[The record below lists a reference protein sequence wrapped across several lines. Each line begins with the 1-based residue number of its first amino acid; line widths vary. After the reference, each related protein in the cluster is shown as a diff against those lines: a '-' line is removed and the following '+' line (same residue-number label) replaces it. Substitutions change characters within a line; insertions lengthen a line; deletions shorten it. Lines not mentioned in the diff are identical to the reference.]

1 MGLSQGCKP
10 IVRVWLCGIAFLWCQ
25 QLAAAVLPQAASAGT
40 ISIDATSFE
49 VDGKQNILMASGN
62 VVVKHGDVTLYGN
75 LGTYY
80 QNLQQIILSGKVR
93 VIREK
98 MNLSCDRAI
107 AYGVED
113 RIEVTGNVVFV
124 REDINGRS
132 GAGLYDRKAQTVLLS
147 GNPKV
152 WQNRDELTGKTILVD
167 IRRSKVTTY
176 GGAKAVFSVEKFSG
190 R

>member
-1 MGLSQGCKP
+1 MAGP
-10 IVRVWLCGIAFLWCQ
+10 
-25 QLAAAVLPQAASAGT
+25 QLTATGS
-40 ISIDATSFE
+40 ISIDAASFE

-75 LGTYY
+75 VGTYF
-80 QNLQQIILSGKVR
+80 QNIQKIVLSGKVS
-93 VIREK
+93 VVRER
-98 MNLSCDRAI
+98 MTLSCDQAI

-124 REDINGRS
+124 RGDINGRS
-132 GAGLYDRKAQTVLLS
+132 GTGVYDRKSQTVLLS
-147 GNPKV
+147 GDPKV

-167 IRRSKVTTY
+167 IRRSKVTTS
-176 GGAKAVFSVEKFSG
+176 GGAKAVFSVDKFSG

>member
-1 MGLSQGCKP
+1 M
-10 IVRVWLCGIAFLWCQ
+10 
-25 QLAAAVLPQAASAGT
+25 AVTPQSTGTGT
-40 ISIDATSFE
+40 ISIDATTFE
-49 VDGKQNILMASGN
+49 VDGRENVLVASGN
-62 VVVKHGDVTLYGN
+62 VVVKQGDVTLYGN

-80 QNLQQIILSGKVR
+80 QNLQKIILSGKVR

-98 MNLSCDRAI
+98 MTLSCDQAI
-107 AYGVED
+107 AYGIED

-124 REDINGRS
+124 RDDINGRA
-132 GAGLYDRKAQTVLLS
+132 GAGRYDRKAQTVLLS
-147 GNPKV
+147 GDPKV